1 MTDDGTVGLLVRE
14 WGSDGAWSTPEM
26 SAYDNEG
33 HLQRIIAATPEH
45 VPGVSG
51 EALTVGEFSTSAGP
65 ADVCIVD
72 RDGSITVVECKLATN
87 SERRRMVIGQVLD
100 SASAISV
107 DGEAWFRSQWARQ
120 GGQTLSDLD
129 EGGLDQLSVDI
140 EAGRIH
146 LCLAVDRIDADLRR
160 LVEYLNRITRDEL
173 RVTAVQLAYARQ
185 GNLEIFVASTYGG
198 ELAAAKARSGN
209 SEGGRTWTKE
219 SFLDAVASEAD
230 TERAA
235 RLFTLQE
242 SLDESRGSHSEFW
255 FGSSPSGGIFFHS
268 YGYRFAPK
276 YLWLNKSGTLMTSG
290 TWNNYSQIQHH
301 GGFSSLATFLDQDHT
316 ASATGRKVSE
326 LDLDQFW
333 TAALQCA
340 EAINE

>member
-1 MTDDGTVGLLVRE
+1 MNSRRRPV
-14 WGSDGAWSTPEM
+14 
-26 SAYDNEG
+26 
-33 HLQRIIAATPEH
+33 
-45 VPGVSG
+45 
-51 EALTVGEFSTSAGP
+51 P

-72 RDGSITVVECKLATN
+72 RDGTITVVECKLASN

-100 SASAISV
+100 YASAISV

-129 EGGLDQLSVDI
+129 EGGLDRLSAGI

-173 RVTAVQLAYARQ
+173 RVTGVQLAYARQ
-185 GNLEIFVASTYGG
+185 GNLEILVASTYGG

-209 SEGGRTWTKE
+209 SGGGRTWTKE

-242 SLDESRGSHSEFW
+242 SLDESRGSHSDFW
-255 FGSSPSGGIFFHS
+255 FGTAPSGGIFFHP
-268 YGYRFAPK
+268 YGYRFAPM
-276 YLWLNKSGTLMTSG
+276 YLWVNKSGTLMASG

-301 GGFSSLATFLDQDHT
+301 GGFSSLAAFLDQDHT
-316 ASATGRKVSE
+316 ASAPGRKVSE
-326 LDLDQFW
+326 LDLGQFW

>member
-1 MTDDGTVGLLVRE
+1 
-14 WGSDGAWSTPEM
+14 M

-33 HLQRIIAATPEH
+33 HLQRIIAAAPEH

-51 EALTVGEFSTSAGP
+51 EALTVREFLTSAGP

-72 RDGSITVVECKLATN
+72 RDGSITVVECKLASN

-100 SASAISV
+100 YASAISV
-107 DGEAWFRSQWARQ
+107 DGEAWFRSQWVRQ

-129 EGGLDQLSVDI
+129 EGGLDQLSAGI

-185 GNLEIFVASTYGG
+185 GNLEILVASTYGG

-209 SEGGRTWTKE
+209 SGGGRTWTRE
-219 SFLDAVASEAD
+219 SFLDAVAAEAD

-242 SLDESRGSHSEFW
+242 SLDESRGSHSDFW
-255 FGSSPSGGIFFHS
+255 FGSAPSGGIFFHP
-268 YGYRFAPK
+268 YGYRFAPM
-276 YLWLNKSGTLMTSG
+276 YLWLNKSGTLMASG
-290 TWNNYSQIQHH
+290 TWNNYSQIRHH
-301 GGFSSLATFLDQDHT
+301 GGFSSLAAFLDQDHT
-316 ASATGRKVSE
+316 SSAPGRKVSE

-333 TAALQCA
+333 AAALRCA